1 MDDVLAERKWQQVER
16 RSRLRASSV
25 GSCHGQATR
34 RRGSFDGGRD
44 VAIWMQDMIEI
55 EKLGTGDVSVL
66 YPSFASFCFGDLLL
80 SMHS

>member
-1 MDDVLAERKWQQVER
+1 
-16 RSRLRASSV
+16 
-25 GSCHGQATR
+25 
-34 RRGSFDGGRD
+34 
-44 VAIWMQDMIEI
+44 MIEI